1 MPLTNA
7 ISNKPQAE
15 TLREQIVHF
24 QQPFWR
30 RSVFQAASSFGGFIG
45 TCSLMYLLFPVSVWL
60 SLAPA
65 PLAAV
70 FVVRIFIIQHDCG
83 HQAFFR
89 SRRTNDWVGRVCSL
103 ATFTP
108 FANWRRQ
115 HAQHHASWNN
125 LDTRPGGID
134 MYSSCLTVREYRDL
148 TPLHRLRY
156 RILYHPV
163 VALVVLPPLIFL
175 LMYRLPF
182 DTPVTWRAE
191 RRSVYLTNLSLL
203 ILIVGL
209 GLGLGFGP
217 VLLVQLSVMVIAST
231 IGVWLFSVQ
240 HRFETTLWARTDA
253 WRTDTAALRGSSY
266 LRLPSAL
273 HWATGNIGFHHVHH
287 LSSRIPNYRLRECHQ
302 AVPAIG
308 QVRGITLWQALRGAK
323 LALWDEDRQQMVAFR
338 CATDD
343 RRGS

>member
-1 MPLTNA
+1 MTVANLSSGKA
-7 ISNKPQAE
+7 DIAA
-15 TLREQIVHF
+15 LREDILRF

-30 RSVFQAASSFGGFIG
+30 RSVFQAVSSFGGFIA
-45 TCSLMYLLFPVSVWL
+45 TCSLMYLLFPVSTWL
-60 SLAPA
+60 SLALA

-89 SRRTNDWVGRVCSL
+89 SRRTNEWMGRACSL

-134 MYSSCLTVREYRDL
+134 MYSSCLTVREYRGL
-148 TPLHRLRY
+148 SPLHRLRY
-156 RILYHPV
+156 RILYHPA
-163 VALVVLPPLIFL
+163 VALVILPPLIFL
-175 LMYRLPF
+175 LLYRLPF
-182 DTPVTWRAE
+182 DTPGAWKSE
-191 RRSVYLTNLSLL
+191 RRSVHLTNLSLL
-203 ILIVGL
+203 ALIVGL
-209 GLGLGFGP
+209 GLSLGFGP
-217 VLLVQLSVMVIAST
+217 VLLVQLSIMLIAST
-231 IGVWLFSVQ
+231 VGVWLFSVQ
-240 HRFETTLWARTDA
+240 HRFETTLWARTGD
-253 WRTDTAALRGSSY
+253 WRTTAAALQGSSY

-287 LSSRIPNYRLRECHQ
+287 LNSRIPNYRLRECHD
-302 AVPAIG
+302 AVPDIRR
-308 QVRGITLWQALRGAK
+308 VKGITLWLALRGAR
-323 LALWDEDRQQMVAFR
+323 LALWDEDHRQMVGFG